1 MSKLSNVAYRSE
13 SAHKCTQGTEQCHG
27 CRRMSGSYITHF
39 LCSVRVNGVK
49 RGVMMCRDTAKHYS
63 AAEC

>member
-27 CRRMSGSYITHF
+27 CRRMSGSYITQSF
-39 LCSVRVNGVK
+39 SLLCQSERSEEGGNDVQG
-49 RGVMMCRDTAKHYS
+49 HS
-63 AAEC
+63 